1 MFVKL
6 VKLPQMRVISF
17 HSWGEF
23 IGDPEI
29 KSHQKLEEWIRKSGI
44 SIDPLK
50 HIVFGFN
57 NPLPKFNE
65 KGEQI
70 ASKEKPYGFEIWVT
84 IPEDFKVDGNL
95 SIKNVG
101 GGLYAVVSVQGAN
114 NIGNGW
120 QALIDWI
127 SANKKFD
134 LHPKCKGLL
143 NYYDKDNVEYGIN
156 GLELHINY
164 PEISEEKLHLDLYA
178 PVVEKD

>member
-29 KSHQKLEEWIRKSGI
+29 KSHQKLEELIKKSGI
-44 SIDPLK
+44 SIDPLE
-50 HIVFGFN
+50 HQILGFN

-70 ASKEKPYGFEIWVT
+70 ASKKKPYGYEIWIT
-84 IPEDFKVDGNL
+84 IPEDFKAKGIL
-95 SIKNVG
+95 KNVESG
-101 GGLYAVVSVQGAN
+101 SYAVVSVKGAN
-114 NIGNGW
+114 NIGSGW
-120 QALIDWI
+120 QALLEWI
-127 SANKKFD
+127 SNNDKYS

-143 NYYDKDNVEYGIN
+143 NFYDKDKFEHGIT
-156 GLELHINY
+156 GLELHVNY
-164 PEISEEKLHLDLYA
+164 PEIGEEKLHLDLYA
-178 PVVEKD
+178 PINKKYL